1 MLSTLP
7 VIKRTTEETVEAVN
21 KTTTETAVSS
31 GIPTWCLI
39 LIIVLGILLL
49 AAVVFMIV
57 YFVKEKKS

>member
-31 GIPTWCLI
+31 G
-39 LIIVLGILLL
+39 
-49 AAVVFMIV
+49 A
-57 YFVKEKKS
+57 